1 MNGLLPR
8 QPRARQAVAVLP
20 DSLRTVSLKDSATAQ
35 RSGSDLLLQEIPADL
50 VVYRMV
56 ANDPPTAIDF
66 QSHYERGVQPRPGLP
81 FHAYAWLGVSVFLD
95 RGRAERL
102 AETARRRGG
111 RAAVAALILTS
122 GTGLWGIYTARTT
135 HLELFA
141 LPQDLLDRVDTWS

>member
-1 MNGLLPR
+1 
-8 QPRARQAVAVLP
+8 VT
-20 DSLRTVSLKDSATAQ
+20 LRDSATAQ
-35 RSGSDLLLQEIPADL
+35 RSGSDLLLQEIPTDL

-56 ANDPPTAIDF
+56 ANDPPTTTDF

-95 RGRAERL
+95 RARAERL

-111 RAAVAALILTS
+111 PAAVATLILTS
-122 GTGLWGIYTARTT
+122 GTGLWGVYTVRTT

>member
-56 ANDPPTAIDF
+56 ANDPPAAI
-66 QSHYERGVQPRPGLP
+66 
-81 FHAYAWLGVSVFLD
+81 
-95 RGRAERL
+95 
-102 AETARRRGG
+102 
-111 RAAVAALILTS
+111 
-122 GTGLWGIYTARTT
+122 
-135 HLELFA
+135 
-141 LPQDLLDRVDTWS
+141 